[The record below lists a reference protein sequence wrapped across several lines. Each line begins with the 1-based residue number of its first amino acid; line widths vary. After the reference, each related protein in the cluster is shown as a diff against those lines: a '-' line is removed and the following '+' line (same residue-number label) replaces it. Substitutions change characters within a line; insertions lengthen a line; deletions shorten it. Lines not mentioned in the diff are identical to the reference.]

1 MDIYFQNGASADI
14 RDLNSYEEEVLKL
27 LLKLLPDDL
36 RNVQVIKYI
45 LDQSVQKHED
55 RYNRTAKISLKFK
68 SPDQMVTEYFS
79 NCNICL
85 DS

>member
-45 LDQSVQKHED
+45 LDQSMQKTEALRLD
-55 RYNRTAKISLKFK
+55 RKGERQDN
-68 SPDQMVTEYFS
+68 V
-79 NCNICL
+79 
-85 DS
+85 

>member
-45 LDQSVQKHED
+45 LDQSMQK
-55 RYNRTAKISLKFK
+55 
-68 SPDQMVTEYFS
+68 TEALR
-79 NCNICL
+79 L
-85 DS
+85 DHNLLSSMT

>member
-45 LDQSVQKHED
+45 LDQSMQK
-55 RYNRTAKISLKFK
+55 
-68 SPDQMVTEYFS
+68 TEALR
-79 NCNICL
+79 L
-85 DS
+85 DHNLLSSMS

>member
-45 LDQSVQKHED
+45 LDQSMQKAEALRLDHD
-55 RYNRTAKISLKFK
+55 LKVM
-68 SPDQMVTEYFS
+68 S
-79 NCNICL
+79 
-85 DS
+85 

>member
-36 RNVQVIKYI
+36 GC
-45 LDQSVQKHED
+45 
-55 RYNRTAKISLKFK
+55 LK
-68 SPDQMVTEYFS
+68 
-79 NCNICL
+79 
-85 DS
+85 

>member
-1 MDIYFQNGASADI
+1 MDIYFQNGTSADI

-45 LDQSVQKHED
+45 LDQSMQK
-55 RYNRTAKISLKFK
+55 
-68 SPDQMVTEYFS
+68 TEALR
-79 NCNICL
+79 L
-85 DS
+85 DHNLLSSMS